1 MSKISIRLLLFFL
14 LLRIVFELSFGV
26 REITGDSGSYNSY
39 ALAILGQN
47 DWLTNPIFFG
57 NSREPGYPLF
67 LSLVYLLFGKGNFN
81 AVYIIQAF
89 ISVFTLY
96 YIYRLSTALFGKKK
110 SILTLVWAG
119 LYINYLKFTGLVLR
133 ETLVFFLIILVFYYL
148 WLFINKP
155 WKIHVLKNRNFWQFI
170 IFFTVL
176 IHTDARYIFFIP
188 FLLIL
193 FISYLGYNA
202 GLIRYLWSLLF
213 IVVLLIPWSVRNYI
227 AYDAFVLINSRS
239 LDMRESDD
247 RKEVWEKRM
256 NNNLINFGTMTH
268 VNVSD
273 DYPSENERAL
283 IKAGSNPNARSDEEI
298 SIIKQDIY
306 PDSTFIGR
314 KIYWIKEFWRI
325 VRFQGDYFPFP
336 DARFQ
341 GKWSLKHNVS
351 SILCYGTLLPFAVIG
366 LFVMYNEK
374 NKALLFL
381 AFPIV
386 IQTLLHMFMWSRD
399 RYRMPIDAFIIIIA
413 VYGMFWCL
421 DKYNERKYNAIIEK

>member
-1 MSKISIRLLLFFL
+1 
-14 LLRIVFELSFGV
+14 
-26 REITGDSGSYNSY
+26 
-39 ALAILGQN
+39 
-47 DWLTNPIFFG
+47 
-57 NSREPGYPLF
+57 
-67 LSLVYLLFGKGNFN
+67 
-81 AVYIIQAF
+81 
-89 ISVFTLY
+89 
-96 YIYRLSTALFGKKK
+96 
-110 SILTLVWAG
+110 
-119 LYINYLKFTGLVLR
+119 
-133 ETLVFFLIILVFYYL
+133 
-148 WLFINKP
+148 
-155 WKIHVLKNRNFWQFI
+155 
-170 IFFTVL
+170 
-176 IHTDARYIFFIP
+176 
-188 FLLIL
+188 
-193 FISYLGYNA
+193 
-202 GLIRYLWSLLF
+202 
-213 IVVLLIPWSVRNYI
+213 VLLIPWSVRNYI

-314 KIYWIKEFWRI
+314 KIYWLKEFWRI
-325 VRFQGDYFPFP
+325 SRFQGDYFPFP

-341 GKWSLKHNVS
+341 GAWSLKHNVS
-351 SILCYGTLLPFAVIG
+351 SILCYGLLLPFAVIG
-366 LFVMYNEK
+366 FFVMYNEK
-374 NKALLFL
+374 NRALVFL

-386 IQTLLHMFMWSRD
+386 IQTLLHMLMWSRD

-421 DKYNERKYNAIIEK
+421 DKYNKRKYDSIIEN